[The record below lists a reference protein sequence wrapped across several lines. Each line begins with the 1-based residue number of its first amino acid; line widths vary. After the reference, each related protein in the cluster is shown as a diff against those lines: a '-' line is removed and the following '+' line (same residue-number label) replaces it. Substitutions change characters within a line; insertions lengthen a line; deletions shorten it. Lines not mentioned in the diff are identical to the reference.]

1 MVPPRSIHLL
11 LLLLLGQLVHGQRQ
25 TRLPPDQELSEML
38 NRVGAGWKS
47 VGEFPFPRG
56 ETPIFHF
63 DQGDEGFIKTIPE
76 LIHGLDKVRGVV
88 HKQRKITQAFGE
100 AFDQCEACG

>member
-1 MVPPRSIHLL
+1 M
-11 LLLLLGQLVHGQRQ
+11 Q
-25 TRLPPDQELSEML
+25 
-38 NRVGAGWKS
+38 
-47 VGEFPFPRG
+47 
-56 ETPIFHF
+56 
-63 DQGDEGFIKTIPE
+63 GFIKTMPE